1 ILLKFFLDDDNYK
14 EKEYILTEAD
24 LAAVKSLMDRKYLTW
39 EWNYG
44 ESPAFELEK
53 GKRFEGGNLSLKF
66 NVKEGSL
73 QELKIYGD
81 FFGKK
86 DVSDIEEQ
94 LKSKQFQEEVIR
106 GALQQIDFEEYFTGI
121 TKDNFVECM
130 FY

>member
-1 ILLKFFLDDDNYK
+1 
-14 EKEYILTEAD
+14 
-24 LAAVKSLMDRKYLTW
+24 M
-39 EWNYG
+39 
-44 ESPAFELEK
+44 
-53 GKRFEGGNLSLKF
+53 
-66 NVKEGSL
+66 
-73 QELKIYGD
+73 KIYGD

-106 GALQQIDFEEYFTGI
+106 GALRQIDFEEYFTGI